1 MHCVL
6 ERKWYNCPISSGQNE
21 KKFDKATRFARQCSQ
36 SKFALLF
43 CILSLVS
50 RQMPVGEQAVKEA
63 AAMKLRSKMMLAICI
78 PVMVVLVLLSGVAYW
93 QASRALSE
101 EIRMEMSQ
109 ASARYAEAVQ
119 TILSTKQETV
129 GSLAAA
135 WSVSLPAD
143 EEILRTV
150 TYLTKN
156 TPGAQDIYVAF
167 PSKKFIEK
175 DITSKTN
182 PKIILSLK
190 FPFPVSKLFIIF
202 LVSS

>member
-1 MHCVL
+1 M
-6 ERKWYNCPISSGQNE
+6 
-21 KKFDKATRFARQCSQ
+21 
-36 SKFALLF
+36 
-43 CILSLVS
+43 
-50 RQMPVGEQAVKEA
+50 KEA

-182 PKIILSLK
+182 PKIILS
-190 FPFPVSKLFIIF
+190 
-202 LVSS
+202 

>member
-1 MHCVL
+1 
-6 ERKWYNCPISSGQNE
+6 
-21 KKFDKATRFARQCSQ
+21 
-36 SKFALLF
+36 
-43 CILSLVS
+43 
-50 RQMPVGEQAVKEA
+50 
-63 AAMKLRSKMMLAICI
+63 MKLRSKMMLAICI

-150 TYLTKN
+150 TYLTESF
-156 TPGAQDIYVAF
+156 A
-167 PSKKFIEK
+167 
-175 DITSKTN
+175 
-182 PKIILSLK
+182 
-190 FPFPVSKLFIIF
+190 
-202 LVSS
+202 

>member
-1 MHCVL
+1 
-6 ERKWYNCPISSGQNE
+6 
-21 KKFDKATRFARQCSQ
+21 
-36 SKFALLF
+36 
-43 CILSLVS
+43 
-50 RQMPVGEQAVKEA
+50 
-63 AAMKLRSKMMLAICI
+63 MKLRSKMMLAICI

-167 PSKKFIEK
+167 PSKKFI
-175 DITSKTN
+175 DGTGWVPPADMIRRQGIGLKTLFPAMELCF
-182 PKIILSLK
+182 PKSMLMRSPKNRLSV
-190 FPFPVSKLFIIF
+190 FPQPYGRMGRPLRCWGWICR
-202 LVSS
+202 